1 MTGSASQRTI
11 LATQRYLAS
20 KHFECWAAGALKRSG
35 GFVALEGLVE
45 SRDCK
50 LTTPGILR
58 LLSAGAGGRILMALG
73 DGPLRTKQLTGRV
86 RGYAPRTVYRH
97 ASKLTELGIVE
108 RREET
113 GVPSK
118 VEYRLT
124 DPCGKELFSL
134 IHAYAVTSLTRLPN
148 GEIDA
153 RAWGS
158 LGLLGDLWES
168 GMLEALNLGP
178 KTTTELSRGEH
189 GLAYHQVNRRAGMFA
204 VGGLLRE
211 EAVNGR
217 RRAYAL
223 TGRARRGMALIA
235 GIGRWRRRY
244 VVSNGRPGLSPREAG
259 GVLQTALPLVS
270 LPEHAGK
277 GLCVE
282 IAAEEMEAGA
292 AKTVW
297 ARVRTNGSV
306 HSCPQPLL
314 ELDGHVH
321 GRTSAFI
328 DALIDGAHNG
338 LRAEG
343 DEGLI
348 ETFLS
353 KLHAVLWGRRLGLS
367 PPPPEALAS
376 GGNGT

>member
-1 MTGSASQRTI
+1 
-11 LATQRYLAS
+11 
-20 KHFECWAAGALKRSG
+20 
-35 GFVALEGLVE
+35 VE

-50 LTTPGILR
+50 LSTPDILR
-58 LLSAGAGGRILMALG
+58 ILSAGASGRILMALG
-73 DGPLRTKQLTGRV
+73 DGPLRTKQLTTRV
-86 RGYAPRTVYRH
+86 RGYTPRTVYRH
-97 ASKLTELGIVE
+97 VNKLTELGILE
-108 RREET
+108 RHEET

-118 VEYRLT
+118 VEHRLT
-124 DPCGKELFSL
+124 DPCGQELFSL
-134 IHAYAVTSLTRLPN
+134 IHAYAGTSLSRLAN

-153 RAWGS
+153 HAWGS

-168 GMLEALNLGP
+168 GMLEALNLGS
-178 KTTTELSRGEH
+178 KTPTELSRGEH
-189 GLAYHQVNRRAGMFA
+189 GLAYHQVNRRVGIFA

-211 EAVNGR
+211 ETVNGR

-223 TGRARRGMALIA
+223 TDRARRGMALIA

-259 GVLQTALPLVS
+259 SVLQTALPLVS

-282 IAAEEMEAGA
+282 VAAEEMEAGA
-292 AKTVW
+292 AKAVW

-306 HSCPQPLL
+306 LNCPQPLP
-314 ELDGHVH
+314 EPDGQVH
-321 GRTSAFI
+321 GRTSAFV
-328 DALIDGAHNG
+328 DALIVGAQDG

-343 DEGLI
+343 DEELI
-348 ETFLS
+348 EAFLS
-353 KLHAVLWGRRLGLS
+353 RLHMVLWGRRLGLS
-367 PPPPEALAS
+367 PTPPEALAS

>member
-1 MTGSASQRTI
+1 M
-11 LATQRYLAS
+11 
-20 KHFECWAAGALKRSG
+20 
-35 GFVALEGLVE
+35 E
-45 SRDCK
+45 SRECK
-50 LTTPGILR
+50 LTTPDILR
-58 LLSAGAGGRILMALG
+58 LLSAGAGGTILMALG
-73 DGPLRTKQLTGRV
+73 EGPLRTKQLTTRV
-86 RGYAPRTVYRH
+86 QGYAPRTVYRY
-97 ASKLTELGIVE
+97 ASRLAALGIVE
-108 RREET
+108 RHEEP

-118 VEYRLT
+118 VEHRLT
-124 DPCGKELFSL
+124 DPCGTELFSL
-134 IHAYAVTSLTRLPN
+134 IDAYADTSLTRLRD

-153 RAWGS
+153 HAWGS

-168 GMLEALNLGP
+168 GMVEALNLEP
-178 KTTTELSRGEH
+178 KTPAELARGEH
-189 GLAYHQVNRRAGMFA
+189 GLTYHQVNRRAGMFA
-204 VGGLLRE
+204 IGGLLRE
-211 EAVNGR
+211 EAVYGR

-223 TGRARRGMALIA
+223 TDKARRGMALIA

-277 GLCVE
+277 GFCVE

-292 AKTVW
+292 ARSLW

-306 HSCPQPLL
+306 LSCPEPPP

-321 GRTSAFI
+321 GRTSAFV
-328 DALIDGAHNG
+328 DALIDGPHNG

-348 ETFLS
+348 ETCLS
-353 KLHAVLWGRRLGLS
+353 RLHAVLWGRPLGLS
-367 PPPPEALAS
+367 PTPPEALA
-376 GGNGT
+376 GGGDGP